1 MKMYKMIGNFSTH
14 DFASNQLNVMLN
26 AELSVGDRECLD
38 AFVRVRHQLA
48 VDMDMSAADEDALV
62 HYQSN
67 EVEELSTHELL
78 IAEVI
83 LGHILRDRIP
93 LFAACVLGSDWITL
107 QP

>member
-1 MKMYKMIGNFSTH
+1 MVNFSFH
-14 DFASNQLNVMLN
+14 VFVYDQLNVMLN

-78 IAEVI
+78 IAEVKFI
-83 LGHILRDRIP
+83 VNNLPIA
-93 LFAACVLGSDWITL
+93 FKMAA
-107 QP
+107 PP